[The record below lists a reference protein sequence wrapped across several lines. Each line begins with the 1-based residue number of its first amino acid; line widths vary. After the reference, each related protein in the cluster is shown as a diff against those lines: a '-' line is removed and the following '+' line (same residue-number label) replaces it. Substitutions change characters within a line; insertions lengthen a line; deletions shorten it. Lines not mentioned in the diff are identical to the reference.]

1 MIRRCY
7 LLLLIKTLFAHDPK
21 LDSPDWTSYSR
32 VGYVNVT
39 DNSGLATYARIKRTT
54 SHSFRDL
61 RLYAN
66 IFEKEQD
73 IRLRQKSS
81 RIFINIPWIYNFTTI
96 SYQRN
101 TLVDISLRYH
111 YNQGI
116 GFFLQKKEKHNTT
129 IELGIAYDMS
139 DYLNDTRKTSYAK
152 LSLTNDQSFKK
163 LSSKVEINY
172 FQQIT
177 DVNTYNLSRF
187 QTMIEVYIKT
197 INNFNLLV
205 GGYQEFPRKQNFNN
219 KNTIFYFTIN
229 WKKKLEW
236 SL

>member
-1 MIRRCY
+1 MIRRCF
-7 LLLLIKTLFAHDPK
+7 LLSLINILFAHDPK
-21 LDSPDWTSYSR
+21 LDTPEWTSYSR
-32 VGYVNVT
+32 VGYVNVI
-39 DNSGLATYARIKRTT
+39 DNSGLATYTRVKRTT
-54 SHSFRDL
+54 NYSFRDL

-81 RIFINIPWIYNFTTI
+81 RIFITIPWIYNFTTI

-116 GFFLQKKEKHNTT
+116 GFFFKKREQNNTT
-129 IELGIAYDMS
+129 IELGMAYDMS
-139 DYLNDTRKTSYAK
+139 DYLNDTRRTSYAK
-152 LSLTNDQSFKK
+152 LSLKNDKSFRKM
-163 LSSKVEINY
+163 SSKIEINY

-197 INNFNLLV
+197 INNFNLIV

-219 KNTIFYFTIN
+219 KNTLYYFTIN
-229 WKKKLEW
+229 WKRTLEW

>member
-32 VGYVNVT
+32 DGYVNVT
-39 DNSGLATYARIKRTT
+39 DNS
-54 SHSFRDL
+54 
-61 RLYAN
+61 YAN

-116 GFFLQKKEKHNTT
+116 GFFLQKKEQHNTT

-172 FQQIT
+172 FQG
-177 DVNTYNLSRF
+177 LF
-187 QTMIEVYIKT
+187 K
-197 INNFNLLV
+197 
-205 GGYQEFPRKQNFNN
+205 
-219 KNTIFYFTIN
+219 IFYD
-229 WKKKLEW
+229 
-236 SL
+236 